1 MGKRPRKTN
10 LFLSLVAI
18 SRDPSRLHYKAMQA
32 LRAKA
37 SRLRA
42 KASRLRVK
50 ASRLQAAAAFAF
62 AFTTQRNP
70 LS

>member
-18 SRDPSRLHYKAMQA
+18 SYPSRLQYKAMQA

-42 KASRLRVK
+42 KESRLRVK
-50 ASRLQAAAAFAF
+50 AIRLQAAAAFAF